1 MSDHDEPAASSPRAA
16 GSIVFGLDPAS
27 PRRTIR
33 ASPVSSATQA
43 VVFNAV
49 PLFVLAASYA
59 AVAGS
64 VLPTLWRMRGRAH
77 LADWGLALVFPA
89 VSIAAAI
96 FGVLVVRE
104 ERPVGGHVWLSF
116 VAILV
121 ALIPAALLLLR
132 GRERSALAA
141 GMGRTIAAE
150 ERVSMRDR
158 ELESVTALS
167 AQLVRAH
174 REIDVAKPLVR
185 QVVELLGVGFASVTL
200 VDESGDTARG
210 LYGERNGEPFEWWS
224 SVTVDLRNEPSGIAS
239 AVFDA
244 APVTVY
250 DVAGSPLVNKSLA
263 NRVGAKSGTFVPMI
277 AETRV
282 IGVLTAA
289 STAERRAFS
298 PEELALLRAVAAE
311 AALALAR
318 LSSASALAEAL
329 GREQTAAAIARRL
342 RAEHEPAAVAAVAES
357 ELRAEL
363 GLDRCEVVLGDDAL
377 EGTPVEA
384 GDERVATLVTQR
396 GTPLAPA
403 EELLLEAVAREL
415 GSALQT
421 ARLLV
426 ENERRLEQQQALLR
440 ASQVVTGELSP
451 EAVLRRLVEQVTSL
465 LRAEAA
471 DCYLIDRERGT
482 LRCAAVHGFDSSL
495 VGFEFV
501 PEGLPEGAL
510 RSPVALGPE
519 QERALAGPIPSPA
532 YAGFSRSLVAPM
544 TWSGETLGVIGVGV
558 RDGRRAFAS
567 DDVELLAAFAS
578 LAALALRNAESYEAS
593 IRQARVQRGFY
604 RIAALLGESL
614 SLAETYDATAHAA
627 AEALGGDFAA
637 VFAPHGAGLELEGGF
652 GVPDELRHLALPAA
666 LAEAA
671 AGGNLLAAAQVVG
684 DERFPRAWQ
693 ESPIASLLGIPVS
706 VDRARGLVLVCF
718 RERREFMRDDL
729 ELAQQVAGAARGAL
743 ERSRLFE
750 AERAARALS
759 QRLARAG
766 GLLARELDPPAV
778 LQAAARE
785 ALQLLAA
792 DSASVSLLDGNELVV
807 VAAEG
812 NAARAALGRR
822 MPSTAGPAGE
832 VLAARAPVAHA
843 TVDLGQAGYLGVPL
857 SGPDDVVRGVLSVY
871 STEPRRWHSGEIEAL
886 STLAANAAGA
896 LINAEQYRHVAV
908 EREQSGAILAN
919 IADGIV
925 AVDRDGRVVVWNR
938 AAEAITGVPA
948 V

>member
-1 MSDHDEPAASSPRAA
+1 M
-16 GSIVFGLDPAS
+16 
-27 PRRTIR
+27 
-33 ASPVSSATQA
+33 SSATQA

-363 GLDRCEVVLGDDAL
+363 GLDRCEVVLGDDSL

-403 EELLLEAVAREL
+403 EELMLEAVAREL

-451 EAVLRRLVEQVTSL
+451 EAVLRRLVEQVTF
-465 LRAEAA
+465 
-471 DCYLIDRERGT
+471 
-482 LRCAAVHGFDSSL
+482 RCAAVHGFDSSL

-614 SLAETYDATAHAA
+614 SLSETYDATAHAA
-627 AEALGGDFAA
+627 AGSACRTSYVIWRCRRRSPRPPPAGTSSRPRRSSATSGSPARGRRARSRRCSAFRCRSIAPAASCSCASASGASSCGTISSSRSRSRAPRAERSSAA
-637 VFAPHGAGLELEGGF
+637 VSSRRSGPHVHCRSDSRGRAGCSP
-652 GVPDELRHLALPAA
+652 VSSTLRRCSRPPPAKRSSCSPPTRR
-666 LAEAA
+666 
-671 AGGNLLAAAQVVG
+671 
-684 DERFPRAWQ
+684 RFRCSTATSSSSWQPRAT
-693 ESPIASLLGIPVS
+693 
-706 VDRARGLVLVCF
+706 RRGLRSAVAC
-718 RERREFMRDDL
+718 RRRP
-729 ELAQQVAGAARGAL
+729 GRPARC
-743 ERSRLFE
+743 SR
-750 AERAARALS
+750 RALRS
-759 QRLARAG
+759 LMQRSTSVR
-766 GLLARELDPPAV
+766 PATSEC
-778 LQAAARE
+778 R
-785 ALQLLAA
+785 
-792 DSASVSLLDGNELVV
+792 
-807 VAAEG
+807 
-812 NAARAALGRR
+812 
-822 MPSTAGPAGE
+822 
-832 VLAARAPVAHA
+832 
-843 TVDLGQAGYLGVPL
+843 
-857 SGPDDVVRGVLSVY
+857 
-871 STEPRRWHSGEIEAL
+871 
-886 STLAANAAGA
+886 
-896 LINAEQYRHVAV
+896 
-908 EREQSGAILAN
+908 
-919 IADGIV
+919 
-925 AVDRDGRVVVWNR
+925 
-938 AAEAITGVPA
+938 
-948 V
+948 